1 MCHAPVQSASL
12 SSAGRAPGPA
22 AGTAGSNGTNATRS
36 GSSASGSGVAGVS
49 FSTGRRLQA
58 FVGNAVPASVLERPG
73 GSQQMQVGP

>member
-1 MCHAPVQSASL
+1 MQSASL

-22 AGTAGSNGTNATRS
+22 AGTPGSNGTNATRS
-36 GSSASGSGVAGVS
+36 GNAASGSGVAGVS

-73 GSQQMQVGP
+73 GSKQLQVGP